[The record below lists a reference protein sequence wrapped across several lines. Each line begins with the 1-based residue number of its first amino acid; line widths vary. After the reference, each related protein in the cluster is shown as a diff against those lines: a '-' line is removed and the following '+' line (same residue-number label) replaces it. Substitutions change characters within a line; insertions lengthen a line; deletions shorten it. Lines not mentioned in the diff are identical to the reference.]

1 MFDKDFKD
9 SLVSFDGP
17 NGTLV
22 EVSAMEIAG
31 CYGLPV
37 TPKEERSKKGG
48 IGIFGKA
55 KADDCVPPERIV
67 GAVILRSGHSVVT
80 DHDYLDVSETVR
92 AIIRER
98 AESVS
103 GRSKSR
109 SDDVAAILK
118 IANDAREDAAECRA
132 TKEKVSELEKRL
144 DELSKSIDGEV
155 SKAKSDFDAYWHNRL
170 RPWFAELKTNER
182 KYLKLAEEASGLESR
197 IETIEKM
204 FTPVDVPPDSP
215 TMGVELT
222 TLCESAGADSASQ
235 PSLFDQED
243 VGGTADNLEQ
253 TECVDAAKVAE
264 TCSSEVNDA
273 EVVAKARAESENVRN
288 DKKRHELNV
297 AEFDATRPDA
307 FPLLMTTY
315 EEAVSRI
322 GKLWR
327 TSASSNG
334 TLRYNEFLWAI
345 GYVDTASDD
354 DIGWL
359 RNKRAYYSSQIAKF
373 ITEKCGVEIV
383 KFQKRIKFS
392 DATEIASQLKHIG
405 CFTGSTE
412 HAVHLS
418 EGSPRRKRVTPSE

>member
-37 TPKEERSKKGG
+37 KPKEERSKKGG

-55 KADDCVPPERIV
+55 KADDCEPSERIV
-67 GAVILRSGHSVVT
+67 GAVILRSGNSVVT

-98 AESVS
+98 AESVAGS
-103 GRSKSR
+103 PKSR

-132 TKEKVSELEKRL
+132 TKEKIAEFEKRL
-144 DELSKSIDGEV
+144 DELSKIIDGEV

-215 TMGVELT
+215 TIGIEQT
-222 TLCESAGADSASQ
+222 TSRESASADSQ
-235 PSLFDQED
+235 PSLFDQAD
-243 VGGTADNLEQ
+243 VGETADHLNEQ
-253 TECVDAAKVAE
+253 TECVDAAKVVE

-273 EVVAKARAESENVRN
+273 EVVAKPRVESENIRN
-288 DKKRHELNV
+288 DKKRHEITV

-345 GYVDTASDD
+345 GYVDKASDD